1 MNAKPEITDGEI
13 QSYMD
18 FDKLLKQR
26 AAATALRRRRLVKGI
41 GFGTLA
47 IASLLAVWFFYQPS
61 EQALPAEATRSEVP
75 YNVQTLPKTIPDTLS
90 FSGSKS
96 SQDDQQ
102 IVEHPPFAEKNKMP
116 GPIIGKSGKPA
127 EADTLTAKNEPA
139 PNVISVFAQAEP
151 VDGYPALYA
160 YFNQA
165 LTYPPEA
172 MADSVEGVVTVVFSI
187 NAEGRPEKIYIEQSL
202 GEPFDREAI
211 RVIEN
216 MPLWK
221 PAAYNGKPVPSKI
234 SLPLTF
240 QIKKVKTQ

>member
-1 MNAKPEITDGEI
+1 MNAKPEITDQEI

-18 FDKLLKQR
+18 FDKLLKQQ
-26 AAATALRRRRLVKGI
+26 AASTALRRRRLVKGI
-41 GFGTLA
+41 GFCTLA
-47 IASLLAVWFFYQPS
+47 VTALLAVWFFYQPS
-61 EQALPAEATRSEVP
+61 EQAMPAETTRTP
-75 YNVQTLPKTIPDTLS
+75 DNVQEPQNKITDTLS
-90 FSGSKS
+90 SKADKS
-96 SQDDQQ
+96 SREEQQ
-102 IVEHPPFAEKNKMP
+102 TIERKSTAEKNKIP
-116 GPIIGKSGKPA
+116 SPLISKPA
-127 EADTLTAKNEPA
+127 QADTITSINKSA
-139 PNVISVFAQAEP
+139 PSVISVFTQAEP

-172 MADSVEGVVTVVFSI
+172 MADSVEGVVTVIFSI
-187 NAEGRPEKIYIEQSL
+187 SVEGRPEKIYIDQSL

-211 RVIEN
+211 RVIQH

-240 QIKKVKTQ
+240 QIKKVKTP